1 MTLTF
6 SPILHVMDL
15 VPWERCHH
23 VSKLG
28 PTLSFLNHER
38 LFRNVSVLGN
48 RVGFGVWLKRE
59 AEKRTQLL
67 PSRGITSAFTGQCS
81 YIRPSAVL
89 GGCYTG
95 WELLASVS
103 KSYT

>member
-15 VPWERCHH
+15 VPWERCLH

-28 PTLSFLNHER
+28 PTLSLLNREH
-38 LFRNVSVLGN
+38 LFKNVSVLGN

-59 AEKRTQLL
+59 TERRTQLL
-67 PSRGITSAFTGQCS
+67 PSLGITSAFTGQSC
-81 YIRPSAVL
+81 
-89 GGCYTG
+89 
-95 WELLASVS
+95 
-103 KSYT
+103 